1 MQAKSYEKIK
11 LKYDLSKK
19 NTPHVNKYAAIIVL
33 LTAEAVKSWFL
44 YAGDRRAPPLGW
56 RGGLKKY
63 THFFYSHY
71 RLSFTIGFFLFMI
84 LYCFLLFYGGRE
96 SEVNWALLISH
107 QPDSYI
113 SAFCTY
119 CMHFLSL
126 SIPLQAPMYI

>member
-1 MQAKSYEKIK
+1 MT
-11 LKYDLSKK
+11 LSKK

-63 THFFYSHY
+63 THFLPFPLQTFFHNW
-71 RLSFTIGFFLFMI
+71 FLFI
-84 LYCFLLFYGGRE
+84 YDSVLVPTVLWWTRIR
-96 SEVNWALLISH
+96 SELRFTNIASAWL
-107 QPDSYI
+107 SYI

-126 SIPLQAPMYI
+126 SIPLQAPMYIYIQTKNISL